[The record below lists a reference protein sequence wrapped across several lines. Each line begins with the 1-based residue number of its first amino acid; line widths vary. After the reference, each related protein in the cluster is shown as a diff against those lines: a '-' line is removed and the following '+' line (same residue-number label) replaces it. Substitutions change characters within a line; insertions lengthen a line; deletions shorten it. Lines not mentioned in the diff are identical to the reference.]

1 MRLSEYLL
9 DQGYISNED
18 IQQATQYQKIHGG
31 KLGEALVAL
40 RKLTYRQLMIA
51 LYKFNRTEVSN
62 VSLAESLLSNKE
74 ITKDQLDTALSYQK
88 KHGGLIGEILVTLDI
103 ISYDTLLNYISSEL
117 TSENN
122 VKYIASVK
130 IGDILLDRKILT
142 VKQLKDVLDFQQ
154 ENGGRI
160 GSILVSKKILS
171 QKRVDEI
178 ASEIKQ
184 RSTLPLGELLILNKE
199 ITRQQLDEAISF
211 QQKSGGKIG
220 HIMLSLEMI
229 SRDVLYKY
237 IAKQFEMGSTGENI
251 KFQDIN
257 PLSYEIA
264 SKYNIAII
272 NKIDD
277 HYIVATAQ
285 VLKDLDVCDIEKHLE
300 MKIEQVLTSQFSID
314 EYWTV
319 IYGTDL
325 TKESISRLKN
335 EQPENSA
342 STTFTKRQIVAILI
356 VSIIAIIGF
365 ILKPFISFII
375 ISSLIQT
382 LYFILAFYKT
392 MILMKGINKDSQIRI
407 AKEEIDA
414 IDERQLPIYTILIP
428 LYKEKEMLKSIVK
441 NIDALDYPKSK
452 LDVRLLLE
460 ADDLE
465 TIMAAKEIKLPSY
478 FTTLVV
484 PKSIPKTKP
493 KACNYGLIRSQGKYV
508 VIYDAEDRPSTDQLK
523 KVYLTFEKESENCI
537 CVQCKLNYFNSR
549 QNLLTN
555 WFTEEYSMWFE
566 ILLPGV
572 VQLKIP
578 VPLGGTSNHFKAAK
592 LKQVGAWDPYNVTED
607 ADLGVRLYKTSNTT
621 VVLDS
626 ITWEEANSKIG
637 NWIRQRSRWI
647 KGYMQTWLVHMRSPT
662 KLYREIGFKG
672 FLGLQAMLLSST
684 FLPLINPFLWA
695 LMLLWYISHAYW
707 IPMLFPGIIAYLALI
722 LFVLGNFF
730 FTFMHMAGI
739 YWIISEMEK
748 NEKGKNVFSYSMV
761 KYALLTPL
769 YWVLHSIAAYKA
781 LKQLI
786 VNPFHWEKTVHGL
799 TNNKYDSFD
808 NKD

>member
-1 MRLSEYLL
+1 M
-9 DQGYISNED
+9 
-18 IQQATQYQKIHGG
+18 
-31 KLGEALVAL
+31 
-40 RKLTYRQLMIA
+40 
-51 LYKFNRTEVSN
+51 
-62 VSLAESLLSNKE
+62 
-74 ITKDQLDTALSYQK
+74 
-88 KHGGLIGEILVTLDI
+88 
-103 ISYDTLLNYISSEL
+103 
-117 TSENN
+117 
-122 VKYIASVK
+122 
-130 IGDILLDRKILT
+130 
-142 VKQLKDVLDFQQ
+142 
-154 ENGGRI
+154 
-160 GSILVSKKILS
+160 
-171 QKRVDEI
+171 
-178 ASEIKQ
+178 
-184 RSTLPLGELLILNKE
+184 
-199 ITRQQLDEAISF
+199 
-211 QQKSGGKIG
+211 
-220 HIMLSLEMI
+220 
-229 SRDVLYKY
+229 
-237 IAKQFEMGSTGENI
+237 
-251 KFQDIN
+251 
-257 PLSYEIA
+257 
-264 SKYNIAII
+264 
-272 NKIDD
+272 
-277 HYIVATAQ
+277 
-285 VLKDLDVCDIEKHLE
+285 
-300 MKIEQVLTSQFSID
+300 
-314 EYWTV
+314 
-319 IYGTDL
+319 
-325 TKESISRLKN
+325 
-335 EQPENSA
+335 
-342 STTFTKRQIVAILI
+342 
-356 VSIIAIIGF
+356 
-365 ILKPFISFII
+365 
-375 ISSLIQT
+375 
-382 LYFILAFYKT
+382 
-392 MILMKGINKDSQIRI
+392 
-407 AKEEIDA
+407 
-414 IDERQLPIYTILIP
+414 
-428 LYKEKEMLKSIVK
+428 
-441 NIDALDYPKSK
+441 
-452 LDVRLLLE
+452 LLE